1 MTQVV
6 HCFSVFFFFA
16 SPLKSRSRRRTN
28 ASISTIALKTA
39 PFFDPNPI
47 IFGFILTSRIL
58 HNFGGEKK
66 TPREREREEYEREKK
81 KEKSARCDFYYRVV
95 DLVVVVV
102 VSSLLLSSFLCVLRV
117 VVRKR
122 NKREDK
128 NGRRREKLSV
138 GRRFFAYFFP
148 AKREDE
154 EGENEVERG

>member
-1 MTQVV
+1 MTESRSFCV
-6 HCFSVFFFFA
+6 HFFFCFVLRFTTKFQEEERA
-16 SPLKSRSRRRTN
+16 SFH
-28 ASISTIALKTA
+28 AIALETDL
-39 PFFDPNPI
+39 FFAPNPI
-47 IFGFILTSRIL
+47 IFGFILTSRIH
-58 HNFGGEKK
+58 HNFGEKK
-66 TPREREREEYEREKK
+66 TPREREREYEREKK